1 VLASDISKG
10 ARALI
15 DDNDYDHRSKDNL
28 SMQAN
33 GSTSSF
39 QTLNRN
45 ILNLLGVSAWKN
57 GVPAT
62 VIGVNSVDGIVSLAG
77 PPPAVDDV
85 IEVAY
90 YFYLLSEEDMELL
103 VKQAVIWCGGNP
115 NFTYPTGQVQLPDE
129 ALLNA
134 AILRTAGLAAKKLSS
149 QTAWFYSA
157 GSGGKNFN
165 KDGLSAKFKALADEL
180 MEEAAQARKD
190 PYTRFDRRNIP
201 ATSLGNMGGF
211 GSYTPKR

>member
-1 VLASDISKG
+1 MSILASDISTG

-15 DDNDYDHRSKDNL
+15 DDNAHDHRSHDNL

-33 GSTSSF
+33 GANLVF

-45 ILNLLGVSAWKN
+45 ILGSPTAMVNGSAVTVSAFN
-57 GVPAT
+57 A
-62 VIGVNSVDGIVSLAG
+62 VDGTVTLTAA
-77 PPPAVDDV
+77 PALDDMVEVD
-85 IEVAY
+85 Y
-90 YFYLLSEEDMELL
+90 YFYLLSEEDLALL

-115 NFTYPTGQVQLPDE
+115 VFTYPTGIVLLPD
-129 ALLNA
+129 AGLLNA
-134 AILRTAGLAAKKLSS
+134 AIIYTAFLAAKKLAA

-165 KDGLSAKFKALADEL
+165 KDSMSNKFKNLADEL
-180 MEEAAQARKD
+180 KKEAEEARKD

-201 ATSLGNMGGF
+201 STSLGNMGGF
-211 GSYTPKR
+211 GNYTPKR